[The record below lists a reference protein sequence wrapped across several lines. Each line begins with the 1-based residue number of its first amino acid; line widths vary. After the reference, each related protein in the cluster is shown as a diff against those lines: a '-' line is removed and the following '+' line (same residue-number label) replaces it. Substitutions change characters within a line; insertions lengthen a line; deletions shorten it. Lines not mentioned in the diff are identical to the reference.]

1 MSDTTSLSTSQTS
14 PTFSSLA
21 FFSSSSGEWSE
32 KFNTDHT
39 LVVNGDQ
46 EIAVRE
52 FIYKLGSSSKS
63 FMLYFDDLKF
73 SLPIRIVYGSGTF
86 TFRDTKV
93 KFITECDHTVLESKD
108 ADVLTNLVVTALD
121 KFLNTK

>member
-1 MSDTTSLSTSQTS
+1 MSDTASLSTS

-32 KFNTDHT
+32 KFSSDHK
-39 LVVNGDQ
+39 LVVNGEQ

-52 FIYKLGSSSKS
+52 FIYKLGSSSNS

-86 TFRDTKV
+86 TFRGTKV
-93 KFITECDHTVLESKD
+93 KFYTECDHTVFKSKD
-108 ADVLTNLVVTALD
+108 ADILTNIVVTALD
-121 KFLNTK
+121 NFLNTK